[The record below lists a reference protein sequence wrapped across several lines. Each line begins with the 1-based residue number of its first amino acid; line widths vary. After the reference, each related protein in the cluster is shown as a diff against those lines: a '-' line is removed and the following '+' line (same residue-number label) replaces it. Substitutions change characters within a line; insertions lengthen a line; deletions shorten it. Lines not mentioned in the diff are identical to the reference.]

1 MKEIVLDDLMD
12 NKTYEQ
18 KRGEFRSRII
28 ALKKHRGINLGPIL
42 RLVFENRETV
52 LFQIQEM
59 LFVEHTVDPAKRAEE
74 IEIYRTMLPTRTTLK
89 ATLMIEIT
97 DEGQIR
103 ETLESLQGLDRGP
116 FIHIAFAGERV
127 TAEFEPDRST
137 EEKLS
142 SVHYVTFR
150 FSEKQRTLFM
160 DLPAGVRVML
170 VSEHP
175 RYSAMAM
182 VPSEMV
188 QQLKEDMADA

>member
-1 MKEIVLDDLMD
+1 MKEIVLDDLLD

-103 ETLESLQGLDRGP
+103 ETLDSLQGLDRGP
-116 FIHIAFAGERV
+116 FIQIAFAGEKV
-127 TAEFEPDRST
+127 TADFEPDRST

-160 DLPAGVRVML
+160 DLPADGRVML

-182 VPSEMV
+182 LPSGMV
-188 QQLKEDMADA
+188 QQLKEDLGDA

>member
-1 MKEIVLDDLMD
+1 MKEIVLDDLLD

-188 QQLKEDMADA
+188 QQLKEDLADA

>member
-1 MKEIVLDDLMD
+1 MKEIVLDDLLD

-18 KRGEFRSRII
+18 KRTEFRSRII

-97 DEGQIR
+97 DEGKIR
-103 ETLESLQGLDRGP
+103 DTLDSLQGLDRGP
-116 FIHIAFAGERV
+116 FLHIAFSGERV

-160 DLPAGVRVML
+160 DLPAGGRIML

-182 VPSEMV
+182 VPPEMV
-188 QQLKEDMADA
+188 QQLKEDLADA

>member
-188 QQLKEDMADA
+188 QQLKEDLADA

>member
-103 ETLESLQGLDRGP
+103 ETLDSLQGLDRGP
-116 FIHIAFAGERV
+116 FIHIAFAGEKV
-127 TAEFEPDRST
+127 TADFEPDRST

-150 FSEKQRTLFM
+150 FSEKQRAVFM
-160 DLPAGVRVML
+160 DLPAGGRVML

-188 QQLKEDMADA
+188 QQLKDDLADA